1 MNQIQQWVPNE
12 KLKQIKTSFKSGEYL
27 IDKEVI
33 EKVFVVYLDEKQMIE
48 EKAQADECRRQSFGS
63 RRNKKRR

>member
-12 KLKQIKTSFKSGEYL
+12 KLKQIKTSFKSGKDL

-33 EKVFVVYLDEKQMIE
+33 EKVVVVYLDEKQMIE
-48 EKAQADECRRQSFGS
+48 EKA
-63 RRNKKRR
+63 